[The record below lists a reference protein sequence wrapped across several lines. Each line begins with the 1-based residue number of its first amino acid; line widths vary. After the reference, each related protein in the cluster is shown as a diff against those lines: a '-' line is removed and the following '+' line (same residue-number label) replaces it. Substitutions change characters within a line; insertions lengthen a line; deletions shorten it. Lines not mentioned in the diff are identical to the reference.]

1 MTDVIHIRIR
11 PDDYHFITE
20 FRLNNLAIKSHH
32 NLIRAETNERH
43 PRNLLKII
51 MDIHSIM
58 MYQLAFST

>member
-32 NLIRAETNERH
+32 NLIRAERMKGTRE
-43 PRNLLKII
+43 I
-51 MDIHSIM
+51 
-58 MYQLAFST
+58 F